1 MLAEVVGR
9 SISPLHIVVPGRQMV
24 RRTNWLTARVTEIEI
39 EKNIVHYMASGGE
52 RGTLSYD
59 HLVLA
64 SGLVVN
70 LDIMPG
76 MAAHAYPLKTLGDA
90 IF

>member
-1 MLAEVVGR
+1 
-9 SISPLHIVVPGRQMV
+9 
-24 RRTNWLTARVTEIEI
+24 
-39 EKNIVHYMASGGE
+39 MASGGE

-76 MAAHAYPLKTLGDA
+76 MAAHAYPLKTLSDA